1 MHEVILVLFIFI
13 NFVTFFVYSVDK
25 WFAIKQKQR
34 ISERELH
41 TFALLGG
48 FLGATLSMAIFKHKI
63 SKSSFLLKH
72 IFIMLVW
79 IVAIVYYFKAII

>member
-1 MHEVILVLFIFI
+1 MYEVIFALFIFI

-48 FLGATLSMAIFKHKI
+48 FLGATLSMAIFRHKS
-63 SKSSFLLKH
+63 SKSSFLIKH
-72 IFIMLVW
+72 ILIMLVW
-79 IVAIVYYFKAII
+79 IVSIIYYFKQIV